1 MQKFAKLALVAPML
15 ATVSAF
21 AAADP
26 VTDIQTS
33 VSASLGGV
41 VGLVVT
47 LGLIMIGITFAHFA
61 LRKGSRV
68 ASGKV

>member
-1 MQKFAKLALVAPML
+1 MQKFAKLALVAPLL
-15 ATVSAF
+15 ASASAF
-21 AAADP
+21 ADP